1 MTLLPNRASAG
12 RQLAKRLLRLRETD
26 PLILAL
32 PRGGVPVAYE
42 IARALDAELD
52 LMLVRKLGA
61 PGNREFA
68 IGAVVDG
75 EDPQVVLNDDAAEI
89 LSPGSD
95 YLTREMSRQLIELE
109 RRRTAYLGSRRKP
122 RIAGRMVVMVD
133 DGIATGATITAAI
146 KGARKAGVA
155 GLVLAVPVAPRDAVA
170 RLEPLCDEII
180 VIAMPEPFGSVGQHY
195 ADFTQTGDAEVVR
208 LMRDARRARPLA

>member
-1 MTLLPNRASAG
+1 MTLLSNRASAG
-12 RQLAKRLLRLRETD
+12 RQLAKRLVRLRETD

-170 RLEPLCDEII
+170 RLEPLCDEIV

-195 ADFTQTGDAEVVR
+195 ADFTQTSDAEVVR

>member
-170 RLEPLCDEII
+170 RLEPLCDEIV

-195 ADFTQTGDAEVVR
+195 ADFTQTSDAEVVR